1 MRRYRTDDKLAS
13 ATGSRGSVELTTGFT
28 TNTSSRLRYHGDHD
42 WLGKSA
48 PLLETRPLITALLRS
63 KAARFTG
70 LGRLLLGFN
79 AFWAHAIAVNG
90 EPCDPGRLL
99 PNGPLP
105 VKPSRTL
112 PASAPIMYSLVVRGG
127 ENKQGARGATD
138 DYEWDCHWP
147 VSILGYALW

>member
-48 PLLETRPLITALLRS
+48 PLLEARPLITDLLRS
-63 KAARFTG
+63 EAARFTG
-70 LGRLLLGFN
+70 LGRLLPGFN

-99 PNGPLP
+99 PNRSEERR
-105 VKPSRTL
+105 V
-112 PASAPIMYSLVVRGG
+112 G
-127 ENKQGARGATD
+127 EECR
-138 DYEWDCHWP
+138 
-147 VSILGYALW
+147 S